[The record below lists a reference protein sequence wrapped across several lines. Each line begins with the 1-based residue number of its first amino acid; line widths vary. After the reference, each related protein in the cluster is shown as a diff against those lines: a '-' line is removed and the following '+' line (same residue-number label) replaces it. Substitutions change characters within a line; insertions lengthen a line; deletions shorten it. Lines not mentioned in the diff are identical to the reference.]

1 MREKLAMCEKINRGM
16 SLELEKLKLLLKSK
30 EGNYIKLNFIMFT
43 ETEHDLAVSKEEIEA
58 LQERAALLSIELLE
72 YKEKNSKLMKDYE
85 GITDSILVL
94 Q

>member
-1 MREKLAMCEKINRGM
+1 
-16 SLELEKLKLLLKSK
+16 
-30 EGNYIKLNFIMFT
+30 MFT
-43 ETEHDLAVSKEEIEA
+43 ETEHVSKEEIEA
-58 LQERAALLSIELLE
+58 LQERTTLLSIELLE